1 MGASGLLSGYGSSF
15 MLVRRLLERP
25 RLQHLAGLT
34 ILALAA
40 SSGAQASDYL
50 RGAYAS
56 NVAAKS
62 EGIDWAGAYAGGFVG
77 YSSAQ
82 VDASGLRGSLARE
95 ALPNSTYTDLLEST
109 INLRKTNQAETA
121 FGGFAGVNYLWDD
134 VVLGL
139 EVDYTRS
146 SFNSSTTTGPYGLSR
161 VSGTVTESVT
171 STTTARARVRE
182 WSTIRGRVGW
192 AAGYF
197 MPYLTAGIALGNID
211 GRASTTGSWQRD
223 DTSAPPPASG
233 TFAGSV
239 GRRGIAYGG
248 TVGAGV
254 DMTLFSNLF
263 LRAEWQYIQFASGGL
278 RPEVSI
284 NTTRVGGGVKF

>member
-1 MGASGLLSGYGSSF
+1 MSVRLLLGSLTIAALAGTGAS
-15 MLVRRLLERP
+15 
-25 RLQHLAGLT
+25 H
-34 ILALAA
+34 AA
-40 SSGAQASDYL
+40 DYL
-50 RGAYAS
+50 RGAYAQD
-56 NVAAKS
+56 ALQKS
-62 EGIDWAGAYAGGFVG
+62 EGIDWAGAYAGGYVG

-82 VDASGLRGSLARE
+82 MDASGLRGSLARE
-95 ALPNSTYTDLLEST
+95 AMPNSTYTGLLEST
-109 INLRKTNQAETA
+109 INLRKTTQEQTA

-146 SFNSSTTTGPYGLSR
+146 SFSSSTTAGPYGLTR
-161 VSGTVTESVT
+161 TTGTVTETVT

-182 WSTIRGRVGW
+182 WGTLRGRVGW

-197 MPYLTAGIALGNID
+197 MPYLTVGIALGNID
-211 GRASTTGSWQRD
+211 GRASTTGSWERD
-223 DTSAPPPASG
+223 DTSAPPPTSG
-233 TFAGSV
+233 TFASSV

-254 DMTLFSNLF
+254 DMTLFSNIF
-263 LRAEWQYIQFASGGL
+263 LRAEWQYIQFSSSGG

-284 NTTRVGGGVKF
+284 NTARVGGGVKF